1 MSAAPLRLRLAFM
14 GTPDFA
20 VPTLQALIAAG
31 HDIAAVYSQPP
42 RPANRGHRLT
52 PSPVHKAAEAA
63 SIEVR
68 TPKSLKGADEQKAF
82 ADLGLDAA
90 VVVAYGLILPAAVLW
105 APRLGCFN
113 LHASLL
119 PRWRGAAPIQRAIWA
134 GDDETGVAVMAMSEG
149 LDEGP
154 VVLEEKIDIGPADNA
169 GSIHDRLAAL
179 GGPLMV
185 DGLALIASGRV
196 TPREQDAEGVT
207 YARKITKDEARIDF
221 SQSAD
226 AVDCQIRA
234 LAPSPGAFTEIL
246 GERCKILSAE
256 PLPEDGSDVAP
267 GTVLDAGLTIACGTG
282 AIRPLL
288 VQRAGRGAQPVAE
301 FLRGF
306 PVPAG
311 TVAGFPDI
319 AGTVAG

>member
-1 MSAAPLRLRLAFM
+1 MSLKLRLAFM
-14 GTPDFA
+14 GTPAFA

-31 HDIAAVYSQPP
+31 HEVVAVYSQPP

-52 PSPVHKAAEAA
+52 PSPVHLAAEAA
-63 SIEVR
+63 GIPVR
-68 TPKSLKGADEQKAF
+68 TPKSLRDPAEQEEF
-82 ADLGLDAA
+82 AALGLDAA
-90 VVVAYGLILPAAVLW
+90 VVVAYGLILPAPVLW

-134 GDDETGVAVMAMSEG
+134 GDEETGIAVMAMSEG

-154 VVLEEKIDIGPADNA
+154 IVLEERVDIGPDDTA
-169 GSIHDRLAAL
+169 GSLHDRLSAL

-185 DGLALIASGRV
+185 DGLALVASGRI
-196 TPREQDAEGVT
+196 TPRPQPAEGIT
-207 YARKITKDEARIDF
+207 YAKKITKDEARIDF
-221 SQSAD
+221 AAEAE

-246 GERCKILSAE
+246 GERCKVLKAE
-256 PLPEDGSDVAP
+256 VLPEAGHDAAP
-267 GTVLDAGLTIACGTG
+267 GTVLDGRLTIACGLG
-282 AIRPLL
+282 AIRPLV
-288 VQRAGRGAQPVAE
+288 VQRAGKGPVSVE
-301 FLRGF
+301 DFLRGF

-311 TVAGFPDI
+311 AI
-319 AGTVAG
+319 AG

>member
-1 MSAAPLRLRLAFM
+1 MSRLRLAFM

-31 HDIAAVYSQPP
+31 HEVAAVYSQPP
-42 RPANRGHRLT
+42 RPANRGHKLT
-52 PSPVHKAAEAA
+52 PSPVHRAAEAA
-63 SIEVR
+63 GIEVR
-68 TPKSLKGADEQKAF
+68 TPRTLRDVEEQAKF
-82 ADLGLDAA
+82 AALGLDAA

-113 LHASLL
+113 LHASIL

-154 VVLEEKIDIGPADNA
+154 IVLEERIDIGPADTA
-169 GSIHDRLAAL
+169 GTIHDRLSAI

-185 DGLALIASGRV
+185 DALALLAAGRAR
-196 TPREQDAEGVT
+196 PRPQAAEGIT
-207 YARKITKDEARIDF
+207 YARKILKEEAKIDF
-221 SQSAD
+221 VQPAE

-234 LAPSPGAFTEIL
+234 LSPAPGAYTEIL
-246 GERCKILSAE
+246 GERCKILLAE
-256 PLPEDGSDVAP
+256 PLPEEGRDVVP
-267 GTVLDAGLTIACGTG
+267 GTVLDGDLTIACATG
-282 AIRPLL
+282 AVRPLI
-288 VQRAGRGAQPVAE
+288 VQRAGRGPVSRAE

-306 PVPAG
+306 AVPAG
-311 TVAGFPDI
+311 TVVG
-319 AGTVAG
+319 